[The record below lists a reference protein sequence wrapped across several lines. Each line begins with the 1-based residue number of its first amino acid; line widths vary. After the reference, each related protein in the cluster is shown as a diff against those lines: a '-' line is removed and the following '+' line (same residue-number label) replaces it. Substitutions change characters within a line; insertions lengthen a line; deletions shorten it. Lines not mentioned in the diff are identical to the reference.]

1 MPRRITKTQAFEA
14 LLERFERF
22 EADFKTMKR
31 RAFEPRRRAEVAADV
46 PDVLFAYEASQWA
59 VIEGE
64 MRSLPRFEQLDLAPV
79 RRNLEDAAR
88 LYFLRRAVRPP
99 SRWERM
105 QRWEKVWRNIEKL
118 EESIIS
124 AVEADFGLDLFA
136 GGHFDEYGEAISY
149 GPGSLDEF
157 GLAPLHQLKH
167 VVASYAVDLGG
178 EDQAQI
184 GFYQQDLSTW
194 SYFGTRPTDGKSGDQ
209 AQIGLYE
216 QVLRT
221 WWTLGGELT
230 RPTDG
235 ASGPF
240 PRFFFAVVGP
250 VMGED
255 QPSRLSLRDIVKTYE
270 ERPEDRTY
278 RERQEDCRGK

>member
-1 MPRRITKTQAFEA
+1 
-14 LLERFERF
+14 
-22 EADFKTMKR
+22 
-31 RAFEPRRRAEVAADV
+31 
-46 PDVLFAYEASQWA
+46 
-59 VIEGE
+59 
-64 MRSLPRFEQLDLAPV
+64 LD
-79 RRNLEDAAR
+79 
-88 LYFLRRAVRPP
+88 
-99 SRWERM
+99 
-105 QRWEKVWRNIEKL
+105 K
-118 EESIIS
+118 
-124 AVEADFGLDLFA
+124 
-136 GGHFDEYGEAISY
+136 
-149 GPGSLDEF
+149 F
-157 GLAPLHQLKH
+157 GLAALHQLKY
-167 VVASYAVDLGG
+167 VVAHCASRLKEDLDKAHV
-178 EDQAQI
+178 E
-184 GFYQQDLSTW
+184 F
-194 SYFGTRPTDGKSGDQ
+194 
-209 AQIGLYE
+209 YE